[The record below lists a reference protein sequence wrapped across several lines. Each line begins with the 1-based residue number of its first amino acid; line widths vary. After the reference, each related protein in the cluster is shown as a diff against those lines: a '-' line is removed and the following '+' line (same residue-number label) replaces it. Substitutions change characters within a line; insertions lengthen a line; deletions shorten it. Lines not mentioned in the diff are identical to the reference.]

1 MKSQPDA
8 SKLAEELAAV
18 RKLIE
23 GHANMQQ
30 LLDLAAD
37 EADRRAVAGERSRRV
52 AWRVASAFGG
62 LAVAAF
68 GVAWGAVQT
77 AMRPAPPPEV
87 LVVDKAGGVVQPLV
101 SLADFQL
108 APEEATIRRNID
120 TLVSACEGY
129 SYELADVHYYHCA
142 AFFSP
147 QLQADWARK
156 WDKSNPESP
165 PNKYKRERKVRAKVG
180 AITILRNGTGAAIG
194 ARASFTRTE
203 TLNGL
208 TDGAPTTW
216 VTNLS
221 FRWVNQP
228 TNERDRRVNDLGM
241 EVTDYASDRDLTS
254 NRPAPPPP
262 PAPAPSQHATSTTQA
277 SQMALV
283 APSGAQGALP

>member
-8 SKLAEELAAV
+8 GKLAEELASV

-62 LAVAAF
+62 LAVAAL

-180 AITILRNGTGAAIG
+180 AITVLRNGTGAAIG

-208 TDGAPTTW
+208 DDGAPTMW
-216 VTNLS
+216 VANLS

-241 EVTDYASDRDLTS
+241 EVTDYSSDRDLS
-254 NRPAPPPP
+254 SHRPAMPS
-262 PAPAPSQHATSTTQA
+262 APSRHASSAPQA

-283 APSGAQGALP
+283 APADARGATP

>member
-8 SKLAEELAAV
+8 DKLAEELAAV

-37 EADRRAVAGERSRRV
+37 EADRRAVVGERSRRV
-52 AWRVASAFGG
+52 AWRVAAAFGG
-62 LAVAAF
+62 LAVAAL
-68 GVAWGAVQT
+68 GVAWGAVHT
-77 AMRPAPPPEV
+77 AMRPSPPPEV

-101 SLADFQL
+101 SLAEFQL

-147 QLQADWARK
+147 QLQAEWARK
-156 WDKSNPESP
+156 WDKSNPDSP
-165 PNKYKRERKVRAKVG
+165 PNRYKKERKVRARVG
-180 AITILRNGTGAAIG
+180 AITVLRNGMGAAIG

-208 TDGAPTTW
+208 GDGSPTTW
-216 VTNLS
+216 VANLS

-241 EVTDYASDRDLTS
+241 EVTDYSSDRDLTL
-254 NRPAPPPP
+254 NKQVH
-262 PAPAPSQHATSTTQA
+262 PSASPRQVSVAAHA

-283 APSGAQGALP
+283 APAQTQGETP

>member
-8 SKLAEELAAV
+8 GKLAEELAAV

-37 EADRRAVAGERSRRV
+37 EADRRAVAGERYRRV

-62 LAVAAF
+62 LAVAAL

-77 AMRPAPPPEV
+77 AMRPVPPPEV

-120 TLVSACEGY
+120 TLVTACEGY

-165 PNKYKRERKVRAKVG
+165 PNKYKRERKVRARVG
-180 AITILRNGTGAAIG
+180 AITVLRNGTGAAIG

-208 TDGAPTTW
+208 DDGAPTTW
-216 VTNLS
+216 VANLS

-241 EVTDYASDRDLTS
+241 EVTDYSSDRDLTS
-254 NRPAPPPP
+254 NRPV
-262 PAPAPSQHATSTTQA
+262 APSAPSRHAASTTQA

-283 APSGAQGALP
+283 APAGAQGATP